1 MRKKP
6 FASFVFILIIIALF
20 LSACSEPASIEQNN
34 KKTVTP
40 FKSLQVNDKELGEL
54 KFKGDLVLAKSWQDN
69 NGLNFLL
76 LSQLY
81 SEKEDPEMGD
91 MLTTRELY
99 AYHYTKKSGQL
110 KQLRKFQDWEKECF
124 FDNRARFINDAV
136 TITDL
141 DNNNYGEAT
150 FVYRL
155 ACLSELD
162 AETLKLILTE
172 NGKKYAIRGT
182 TDLDAFGQLEQGKTN
197 IDSSFSKAPKE
208 FLEHARQV
216 WKKNQAL

>member
-1 MRKKP
+1 MREQG
-6 FASFVFILIIIALF
+6 FVSYVFIHITIALF

-34 KKTVTP
+34 KETVTP
-40 FKSLQVNDKELGEL
+40 FKSLQVNDEELGEL

-69 NGLNFLL
+69 NGLNFLI

-99 AYHYTKKSGQL
+99 AYHYTKKSGQIE
-110 KQLRKFQDWEKECF
+110 QLRKFQDWEKECF

-136 TITDL
+136 YITDL

-182 TDLDAFGQLEQGKTN
+182 TDLDAFGQLEKGKTK
-197 IDSSFSKAPKE
+197 IDSSFSNAPKE
-208 FLEHARQV
+208 FIEHAKRV

>member
-1 MRKKP
+1 MRKYT
-6 FASFVFILIIIALF
+6 FASSIRLVPILMIFV
-20 LSACSEPASIEQNN
+20 SACSEPTSMGEN
-34 KKTVTP
+34 KKQLATP
-40 FKSLQVNDKELGEL
+40 FKSLKVNETELKSL
-54 KFKGDLVLAKSWQDN
+54 KFKGDLVLAKSWQDS

-99 AYHYTKKSGQL
+99 AYHYTKNSGQI

-124 FDNRARFINDAV
+124 FDNRARFIKEALS
-136 TITDL
+136 ITDL

-182 TDLDAFGQLEQGKTN
+182 TDLDAFGQFEKGATK
-197 IDSSFSKAPKE
+197 IDSSFSDAPKE
-208 FLEHARQV
+208 FLEHAKLV